1 MSFTDFK
8 KNILSFVRPKANNVF
23 NSNSPKWLKFIARL
37 CLGLNQLRERKFKH
51 SFQDSINS
59 LCSCSLNVE
68 SNIHYFLHYPLFTI
82 ERHTLV
88 NTISQ
93 TDNIV
98 LYSKESNL
106 IQHLLFGDPSRDT
119 DRNTETLNATIN
131 YILTTKRFDE
141 SFF

>member
-1 MSFTDFK
+1 M
-8 KNILSFVRPKANNVF
+8 
-23 NSNSPKWLKFIARL
+23 
-37 CLGLNQLRERKFKH
+37 
-51 SFQDSINS
+51 
-59 LCSCSLNVE
+59 
-68 SNIHYFLHYPLFTI
+68 
-82 ERHTLV
+82 